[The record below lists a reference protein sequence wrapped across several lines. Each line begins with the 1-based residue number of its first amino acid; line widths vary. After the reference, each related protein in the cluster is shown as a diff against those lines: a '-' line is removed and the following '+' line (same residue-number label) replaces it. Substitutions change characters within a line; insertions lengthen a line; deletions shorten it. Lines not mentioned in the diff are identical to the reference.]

1 MRHRHRVPRAV
12 PRPWRDLANDPR
24 DRTEGGFTLIE
35 LLIVTAVLPL
45 VIGAIAVA
53 LISVFSLQTSVSGRL
68 SDSGDAQV
76 VSANFESDVQS
87 ATLLTTDTGTP
98 AAPLALPPC
107 ETATQ
112 ATASD
117 PQVLGLQGESGQ
129 TGATHSEISYV
140 EVQSGTVYSLVR
152 NVCQI
157 GSTIPVTSSVVSS
170 DVPSGQSATVT
181 CTTAG
186 ASQCAGTPPLYQSSW
201 IPTNGVSGVSFAVV
215 QGGLSKYSYTLV
227 AVPQASSPAV
237 AQSTTATP
245 NSSCGF
251 ATPGTGTYASSL
263 CFVDFSAWGTQQ
275 GPTGQT
281 WTCNA
286 SGTPSG
292 ALAMSSAI
300 ANTPYTLDF
309 CLSIASTDGNG
320 NSVSGT
326 GNEHDGVDAV
336 PLPTYYD
343 PPQSEAFLGN
353 NGFYTGVP
361 GDPALY
367 TVPPVNTSIVTIT
380 QIQVLDSNG
389 NPATGWELVT
399 GDAESTDANPESLT
413 WSASWNSQS
422 TVPAPDQFLNLLP
435 NSPTSPYGNACPN
448 SSGVGGG
455 DLTAIPATTVTCTAS
470 PVNGQIGTDK
480 TGTVM
485 LWALAPSDLT
495 VTMYTKGGLQAM
507 FLGLLLPS

>member
-1 MRHRHRVPRAV
+1 M
-12 PRPWRDLANDPR
+12 
-24 DRTEGGFTLIE
+24 
-35 LLIVTAVLPL
+35 

-76 VSANFESDVQS
+76 VSANFEGDVQS
-87 ATLLTTDTGTP
+87 ATLLTTDAGTP
-98 AAPLALPPC
+98 SGSGVLAPC
-107 ETATQ
+107 ETPAQ
-112 ATASD
+112 AAASD
-117 PQVLGLQGESGQ
+117 PQVLGLQGGSGQ
-129 TGATHSEISYV
+129 TGAPHSEISYV

-170 DVPSGQSATVT
+170 DVPIDQSATGNCTTAGGAECVTVT

-186 ASQCAGTPPLYQSSW
+186 AAECAGTPPPAQTSW
-201 IPTNGVSGVSFAVV
+201 IPTNGVTGVSFAVF
-215 QGGLSKYSYTLV
+215 QGGSTAYSYTLV
-227 AVPQASSPAV
+227 GAPQASSPV
-237 AQSTTATP
+237 IAQSSSATP

-263 CFVDFSAWGTQQ
+263 CFVDFSDWGTQQ
-275 GPTGQT
+275 GATGQT

-286 SGTPSG
+286 AGTPPG

-300 ANTPYTLDF
+300 ANTPYSLDF
-309 CLSIASTDGNG
+309 CLSIASKDGSG
-320 NSVSGT
+320 NVETGT
-326 GNEHDGVDAV
+326 APEHDGVDAV

-343 PPQSEAFLGN
+343 PPNSEAFLGN

-413 WSASWNSQS
+413 WSATWSSQS
-422 TVPAPDQFLNLLP
+422 AVPPADQILNLLP

-455 DLTAIPATTVTCTAS
+455 DLTGMGTNTWFCTAS